1 MGSIGVGLQHV
12 VSRGVVPAQ
21 ARGAERHNVHPLML
35 MLMLIMSL
43 MLSVVLV
50 CSGIDQLGE
59 RFYAVQA
66 RTIQTTSTST
76 TSSRGGR

>member
-35 MLMLIMSL
+35 MMLMSL
-43 MLSVVLV
+43 VMVLAVFV

-59 RFYAVQA
+59 GFYAVQT
-66 RTIQTTSTST
+66 RTIQTASTST